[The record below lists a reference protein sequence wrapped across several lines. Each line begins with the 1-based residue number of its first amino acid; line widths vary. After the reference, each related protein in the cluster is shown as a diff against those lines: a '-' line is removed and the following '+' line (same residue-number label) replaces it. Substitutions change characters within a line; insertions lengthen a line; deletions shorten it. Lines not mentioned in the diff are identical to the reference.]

1 MIIGDSLV
9 LHLKLNNVISNPGMK
24 LEEYIKEQYDY
35 LQSDI
40 LIYSF
45 GGNDI
50 KSGIDVNEVFH
61 NYNKLYRG
69 NNETYLI
76 IPPLL
81 NNTIYTEF
89 MTSNILDDDFIL
101 LFTWTEHYSTID
113 DNIHPDIISLEKLK
127 KDIQEILITFK
138 EDEKV
143 QIN

>member
-1 MIIGDSLV
+1 MIIGDSLI

-35 LQSDI
+35 LPSDI

-76 IPPLL
+76 IPRLL

-127 KDIQEILITFK
+127 KDIQEISITFK
-138 EDEKV
+138 EDEKI
-143 QIN
+143 QIF